1 VIEEFDRP
9 LQPEERDEVAR
20 RLDRETS
27 AATTVVFR
35 TGAATASVCV
45 LLALWTLAASDA
57 PRSIV
62 IAFWSVL
69 AVLLTLWI
77 AAPQRR
83 SRARQAAA
91 LSDALRANRAREL
104 RIQSSRVVEF
114 EEIEDEGACYAFE
127 ADNARVLFVCGQEFY
142 ADDVFPNADFSLV
155 TVLGSA
161 GQPADSLIQHRGRKL
176 EPERVVKSAIK
187 RALQIP
193 DHLETV
199 AGPLVDIE
207 YRLPRLDNP

>member
-127 ADNARVLFVCGQEFY
+127 ADNARVLFVCG
-142 ADDVFPNADFSLV
+142 
-155 TVLGSA
+155 
-161 GQPADSLIQHRGRKL
+161 
-176 EPERVVKSAIK
+176 
-187 RALQIP
+187 
-193 DHLETV
+193 
-199 AGPLVDIE
+199 
-207 YRLPRLDNP
+207 